1 MSRAG
6 FRMVVVFGLA
16 LLAAAGCGDGAAPTP
31 EAGAPKKI
39 KVHPPKSG
47 ENAVAE
53 ATQTAATEPVFVYNP
68 SGRRDP
74 FLGLLAVKK
83 PVGAQQA
90 QPQTPLQEYELGQFR
105 LTGVIRNSS
114 GPAAM
119 VMAPGGK
126 SYVVKKGVKI
136 GKNGGTIIAIEQDR
150 IVVEERY
157 YDFAGELRRDRQ
169 EIRFPNK
176 AGDN

>member
-6 FRMVVVFGLA
+6 LRMVAVFGLV
-16 LLAAAGCGDGAAPTP
+16 LLAVAGCGDDATPAP
-31 EAGAPKKI
+31 EATAPQKI
-39 KVHPPKSG
+39 KVIPPKAG

-53 ATQTAATEPVFVYNP
+53 ESQPAAAAPVFVYNP

-105 LTGVIRNSS
+105 LTGVIRNAT

>member
-6 FRMVVVFGLA
+6 FRMVAVFGLV
-16 LLAAAGCGDGAAPTP
+16 LLAAGCSDGTAPPPQPAAPQ
-31 EAGAPKKI
+31 KI
-39 KVHPPKSG
+39 KVQSPKAG

-53 ATQTAATEPVFVYNP
+53 GSQSTAAAPVFVYNP

-83 PVGAQQA
+83 PVGARQP

>member
-6 FRMVVVFGLA
+6 FRMMVAFGLV
-16 LLAAAGCGDGAAPTP
+16 LLAAGCSDGTAPAVEVT
-31 EAGAPKKI
+31 APKKI
-39 KVHPPKSG
+39 KVQPPKAG
-47 ENAVAE
+47 ENTVAE
-53 ATQTAATEPVFVYNP
+53 ESQTPAAESIFVYNP

-105 LTGVIRNSS
+105 LTGVIRNAS

-136 GKNGGTIIAIEQDR
+136 GKNGGTIIAIENNR

>member
-6 FRMVVVFGLA
+6 LRMMVVFGLV
-16 LLAAAGCGDGAAPTP
+16 LLAAGCSDVNAPAPEAAAPQ
-31 EAGAPKKI
+31 KI
-39 KVHPPKSG
+39 KVTPPKDG
-47 ENAVAE
+47 EKAVAE
-53 ATQTAATEPVFVYNP
+53 EIQTPAAEPVFVYNP
-68 SGRRDP
+68 NGRRDP

-83 PVGAQQA
+83 PVGAQPA

-105 LTGVIRNSS
+105 LTGVIRNAS

-136 GKNGGTIIAIEQDR
+136 GKNGGTIIAIENNR